1 MAGKFMHG
9 ALVEFV
15 ETFMLPVPNVIIFQY
30 NPETLTHA
38 WTQPVAAPP
47 DKEGFSNP
55 LAVKGSPGE
64 TFQFTI
70 AMDANDMIS
79 DGGPVE
85 EALATASGIYS
96 RLAALEML
104 QYPVDPSSTSG
115 LLGTVSAGVST
126 SGITLGGSGV
136 AGSSTKVNVPL
147 GQIPTVLFIWGPG
160 RIVPVRVTSLSITE
174 KLYDVLLN
182 PIHAE
187 ATLGLRVLTPEEL
200 VFIPGKQG
208 KIASAAYTYTLTLRK
223 ALAVANIANAADSIL
238 GMLPV

>member
-1 MAGKFMHG
+1 MAGKYLKG

-15 ETFMLPVPNVIIFQY
+15 KTFLLPVPNVIVFQY

-38 WTQPVAAPP
+38 WTQPGAVPANE
-47 DKEGFSNP
+47 KGSSNP

-64 TFQFTI
+64 TFQFTL

-79 DGGPVE
+79 DGGPRE
-85 EALATASGIYS
+85 EDLARTTGIYS

-104 QYPVDPSSTSG
+104 QYPVDPSSQKG
-115 LLGTVSAGVST
+115 LLGTVSARVST
-126 SGITLGGSGV
+126 SGFSLK
-136 AGSSTKVNVPL
+136 AGKAVSSVPL

-174 KLYDVLLN
+174 KLYDELLN

-187 ATLGLRVLTPEEL
+187 ATIGLRVLPPEEL
-200 VFIPGKQG
+200 VFIPDGIQSKLA
-208 KIASAAYTYTLTLRK
+208 KAAYTYTLTLRS
-223 ALAVANIANAADSIL
+223 ALATANLANAAESNM
-238 GMLPV
+238 GMLPVG